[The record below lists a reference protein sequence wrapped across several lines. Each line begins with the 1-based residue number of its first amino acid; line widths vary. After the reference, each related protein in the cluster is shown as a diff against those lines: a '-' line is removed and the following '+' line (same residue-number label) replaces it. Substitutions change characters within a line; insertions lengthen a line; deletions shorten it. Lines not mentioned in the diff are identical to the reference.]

1 MPPTDPAQLTGLI
14 RRAARLLA
22 AASRI
27 LVFTGAGAS
36 TESGIPDF
44 RGPDGI
50 WTKVDPDEFTIHRY
64 LASSETRRRSWAMWS
79 RSPLRT
85 ARPNPS
91 HAAVALL
98 ARTGRLEGCVT
109 QNIDGLHQ
117 RAGLAGELCVEMHGN
132 VREAACLSCGSRWP
146 SGEVFGWVESG
157 VEDPHCPH
165 CGGIL
170 KLTVVS
176 FGEMLPMAAMQRA
189 RLMADNAD
197 AVLAVGTTLSVWP
210 AAEIPLSAARR
221 GVPFVIVNLGP
232 TEFDRAAHLKIEH
245 PAGEIMSRLVDML

>member
-1 MPPTDPAQLTGLI
+1 MPPPDPSDLI
-14 RRAARLLA
+14 RRAALLLG

-44 RGPDGI
+44 RGPNGV
-50 WTKVDPDEFTIHRY
+50 WTKVDPDEFTINRY

-79 RSPLRT
+79 RSPLRS
-85 ARPNPS
+85 ALPNDS
-91 HAAVALL
+91 HAAVAAL
-98 ARTGRLEGCVT
+98 AGRGRLEGCVT

-117 RAGLAGELCVEMHGN
+117 RAGLAEELCVEVHGN
-132 VREAACLSCGSRWP
+132 VREAACMSCGSRWP
-146 SGEVFGWVESG
+146 SAEVFQWVESG

-170 KLTVVS
+170 KLTVIS
-176 FGEMLPMAAMQRA
+176 FGEMMPMAAMQRA

-221 GVPFVIVNLGP
+221 GVPFVIVNMGP
-232 TEFDRAAHLKIEH
+232 TDFDEAAHLKIEH
-245 PAGEIMSRLVDML
+245 PAGEIMSRLVELL